1 MDTPVQNPPAPAESF
16 APSLSALGAAAMA
29 SAALAACGGGGG
41 GGSTANSSNP
51 SSAYAYSA
59 PQTEDE
65 AARFLLQAQFHA
77 SRSDITAVTSVGYAS
92 WLKTQITSS
101 NSQSGWNWLKGVGI
115 YDNVGATG
123 SYYYFSTG
131 PADNM
136 IWSQLITA
144 PDGPRRRMA
153 LALSEIF
160 VVSMN
165 TFTGYWPFYVMAGY
179 WDLLCTNAFGNYRT
193 LLEAVTLNL
202 AMGNFLNTR
211 GNKKADGNGSAP
223 DENYAR
229 EVMQLF
235 SIGLVQLNMDGTP
248 VLVNGATVDTYSNTD
263 VSQLAQ
269 VFTGYD
275 YDSGA
280 DIPFTSVA
288 QTGGGSI
295 SVPQTTGA
303 RLPMIQR
310 SNGFYHSPEAATFL
324 GVTIDANTPPAA
336 ALTKA
341 LDTLFNHANTAP
353 FISKQ
358 LIQRLVTSNPTPAYV
373 QRVAQVFAN
382 NGSGVRGDLAAVYTA
397 ILQDDEARAPSGV
410 VSLQFGKLREPM
422 LRLVQ
427 WARTFNA
434 ISKSGRFD
442 NVGDTSDAATKLGQS
457 PLRSPTV
464 FNFFRPGYVPS
475 STTPTGMV
483 APEFQLVNEVSVA
496 GYLNYMQGII
506 SATQTGVNGATSTTG
521 GDMYAD
527 YGNLMALAELP
538 TAANPSKLVDEVN
551 LLLCARQLSNT
562 TTALMTTTVGAMTGT
577 VPNNA
582 ASTASNL
589 RNRVYATVLMAMA
602 SPEYLVQK

>member
-1 MDTPVQNPPAPAESF
+1 MEAPQGDRSHL
-16 APSLSALGAAAMA
+16 PGLAAAALA

-41 GGSTANSSNP
+41 GGSSGNPSNP

-59 PQTEDE
+59 PQTEDD

-77 SRSDITAVTSVGYAS
+77 SRADIAAVTSAGYAA
-92 WLKTQITSS
+92 WLQAQITST
-101 NSQSGWNWLKGVGI
+101 NSLSGWDWLKSVAI

-123 SYYYFSTG
+123 PYYYFSTG
-131 PADNM
+131 PGDNM
-136 IWSQLITA
+136 IWNQLITA

-165 TFTGYWPFYVMAGY
+165 PMTGYWPCYVTAGY
-179 WDLLCTNAFGNYRT
+179 WDILCANAFGNYRT
-193 LLEAVTLNL
+193 LLEAITLNL

-248 VLVNGATVDTYSNTD
+248 VLNGGATVDTYSNTD

-280 DIPFTSVA
+280 DIPFASVLN
-288 QTGGGSI
+288 GGSTN
-295 SVPQTTGA
+295 SVPQTTGS

-310 SNGFYHSPEAATFL
+310 SSGFYHSPEEVNFL
-324 GVTIDANTPPAA
+324 GAKIDKNTSPSV

-358 LIQRLVTSNPTPAYV
+358 LIQRLITSNPTPAYV

-382 NGSGVRGDLAAVYTA
+382 NGRGVRGDLAAVFTA

-434 ISKSGRFD
+434 TSKSGHYD
-442 NVGDTSDAATKLGQS
+442 IGDTSDAASKLGQS

-475 STTPTGMV
+475 STTPANMV

-496 GYLNYMQGII
+496 GYLNYMQGTAI
-506 SATQTGVNGATSTTG
+506 SATYNPSATPPVNTG
-521 GDMYAD
+521 GDLFAD
-527 YGNLMALAELP
+527 YANTNNNLIALAESP
-538 TAANPSKLVDEVN
+538 SAAVPSKLVDEIN
-551 LLLCARQLSNT
+551 LLLAARQLSSAT
-562 TTALMTTTVGAMTGT
+562 TSLITQTVGAMAGT
-577 VPNNA
+577 VIGNTTT
-582 ASTASNL
+582 TASNL
-589 RNRVYATVLMAMA
+589 RNRVYAAVLMVMA
-602 SPEYLVQK
+602 SPEYLIQK